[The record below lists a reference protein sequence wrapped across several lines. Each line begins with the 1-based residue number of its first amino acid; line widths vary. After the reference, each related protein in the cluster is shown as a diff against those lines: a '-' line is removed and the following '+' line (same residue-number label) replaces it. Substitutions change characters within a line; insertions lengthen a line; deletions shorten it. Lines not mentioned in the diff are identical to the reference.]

1 MWRASLALVLALGA
15 SAARADEH
23 PRAQP
28 TPDRAAA
35 ADPRAGI
42 AQQLADERATIER
55 ARATVDDKL
64 GTLDGARARRLAAA
78 YRVLHAPPG
87 VDPRAAARRR
97 AAARLLVARDLGERR
112 LLADEAAQLREADTR
127 HAAERARIATIAT
140 IELPA
145 DLARPAQGTIAR
157 RFGVLAHDRSQ
168 AKLSRRGIDLE
179 VAARAPVVALAGG
192 VVRYA
197 GPIRGLDSG
206 VVVDH
211 GGYLTVVAKLGTIAV
226 PIGATVARGD
236 RIGTAARHRV
246 YVEVRVKIGAGGLP
260 IDPEPLLAR

>member
-1 MWRASLALVLALGA
+1 MSRASLALVLVLGA
-15 SAARADEH
+15 SAAHADEH

-28 TPDRAAA
+28 TPERVLP
-35 ADPRAGI
+35 ADARAGI
-42 AQQLADERATIER
+42 SQQLADERATIER
-55 ARATVDDKL
+55 ARATVGDKL
-64 GTLDGARARRLAAA
+64 ATLDQVRARRLAAA

-87 VDPRAAARRR
+87 PDAPAAARRR

-112 LLADEAAQLREADTR
+112 LLADEAAQLRAADAR
-127 HAAERARIATIAT
+127 HAAEHARIAT

-145 DLARPAQGTIAR
+145 ELARPAQGTIAR
-157 RFGVLAHDRSQ
+157 RFGVLAHERSR

-179 VAARAPVVALAGG
+179 VAARAPVVAAADG

-197 GPIRGLDSG
+197 GPIRGLDNG
-206 VVVDH
+206 VIVDH
-211 GGYLTVVAKLGTIAV
+211 GGCLTVVAKLGSLAV
-226 PIGATVARGD
+226 PVGAPVKRGD
-236 RIGTAARHRV
+236 RIGAAARHRV